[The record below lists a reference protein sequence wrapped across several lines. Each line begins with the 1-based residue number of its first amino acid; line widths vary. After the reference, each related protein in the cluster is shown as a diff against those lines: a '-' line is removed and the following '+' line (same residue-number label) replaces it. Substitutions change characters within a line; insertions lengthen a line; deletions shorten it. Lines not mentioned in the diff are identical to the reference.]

1 MFLATFVSMGTFIII
16 VAAAV
21 LLAAVAGIFAMAMK
35 SARKDKEEALALIAQ
50 THQAAL
56 ASLKENH
63 QTAINSLKDGYERT
77 LSELKSGHQREVD
90 ELKCSCDKA
99 LAEMKSSNEK
109 SVAELKKSHE
119 VALSQQLETVKAQVT
134 AESEKMLK
142 AREEE
147 LEKRARQ
154 TFEAITGGLDKNIK
168 DMKDAFEQ
176 NKKTHTETSQ
186 SLKENLESAVRH
198 LREQTLS
205 IGSKA
210 DNLADAL
217 RGKNKTQGNWGEII
231 LDNLFTNE
239 GMREGRD
246 YDKEETLRD
255 EQGNIVLNEDSS
267 KRMRPDYILHY
278 PDGND
283 VIIDSKVV
291 LTAADDYFRAT
302 DEASKAD
309 AMARNLSAIKE
320 QVKNLSKKDYSRYLT
335 PGRRMLDYVIM
346 FVPVYSALRL
356 AYESDRNLWHDAYKQ
371 GVLITTE
378 ETLMPFL
385 RMIRIAWT
393 SHEQVA
399 NQQQIISTAETIL
412 ARVSDFCTAHAK
424 MGKKLEEAMDQFE
437 ACDKKIRDRGQ
448 SIVGAANKLIQLGVP
463 RNAKKLLPAEIGMEE
478 VEE

>member
-1 MFLATFVSMGTFIII
+1 MSPFAIFVLMTGTLIAIG
-16 VAAAV
+16 AAAV
-21 LLAAVAGIFAMAMK
+21 LLVAVAFIFSMALK
-35 SARKDKEEALALIAQ
+35 SARSEKEQALAL
-50 THQAAL
+50 L
-56 ASLKENH
+56 RDS
-63 QTAINSLKDGYERT
+63 YERT
-77 LSELKSGHQREVD
+77 LTELKDSHAREVSELKNSY
-90 ELKCSCDKA
+90 
-99 LAEMKSSNEK
+99 EK
-109 SVAELKKSHE
+109 SIAEQKKSHE
-119 VALSQQLETVKAQVT
+119 DTLAQQLETVKAQVT

-168 DMKDAFEQ
+168 DMKEAFEL
-176 NKKTHTETSQ
+176 NRKTHTETSQ
-186 SLKENLESAVRH
+186 SLKENLESAVKH

-205 IGSKA
+205 IGDKA
-210 DNLADAL
+210 DSLADAL
-217 RGKNKTQGNWGEII
+217 RGRNKTQGNWGEII

-255 EQGNIVLNEDSS
+255 EHGQIVMNEDTS

-283 VIIDSKVV
+283 VIVDSKVV

-302 DEASKAD
+302 DETTKAD
-309 AMARNLSAIKE
+309 AMARNLAAIKD
-320 QVKNLSKKDYSRYLT
+320 QVKNLAKKDYSRYLN
-335 PGRRMLDYVIM
+335 PGHKMLDYVIM

-356 AYESDRNLWHDAYKQ
+356 AYEADRNLWHDAYRQ

-424 MGKKLEEAMDQFE
+424 MGKKLEEAMDQYE

-478 VEE
+478 IEQDV

>member
-1 MFLATFVSMGTFIII
+1 MRLATFVGMGTLVII

-21 LLAAVAGIFAMAMK
+21 LLVAVAFIFAMALK
-35 SARKDKEEALALIAQ
+35 SARNEKELALQ
-50 THQAAL
+50 M
-56 ASLKENH
+56 LKENH
-63 QTAINSLKDGYERT
+63 ESALANVREGYEMT
-77 LSELKSGHQREVD
+77 LQELRAAHSRET
-90 ELKCSCDKA
+90 
-99 LAEMKSSNEK
+99 
-109 SVAELKKSHE
+109 AELKAGHDKAVAEQKAGYDKAIADLKQSHQT
-119 VALSQQLETVKAQVT
+119 ALAQQLETVKAQVT

-147 LEKRARQ
+147 LERRARQ

-168 DMKDAFEQ
+168 DMKEAFEQ
-176 NKKTHTETSQ
+176 NRKTHTETSQ
-186 SLKENLESAVRH
+186 SLKDNLESAVKH
-198 LREQTLS
+198 LREQTMS

-210 DNLADAL
+210 DSLADAL

-255 EQGNIVLNEDSS
+255 EHGNVLTNEDTS

-283 VIIDSKVV
+283 VVIDSKVV

-302 DEASKAD
+302 DEQSKAD
-309 AMARNLSAIKE
+309 AIARNLAAIKE
-320 QVKNLSKKDYSRYLT
+320 QVRNLAKKDYSRYLT
-335 PGRRMLDYVIM
+335 PGHKMLDYTIM

-356 AYESDRNLWHDAYKQ
+356 AYEADRNLWHDAYKQ

-424 MGKKLEEAMDQFE
+424 MGKKLEEALDQYE

-463 RNAKKLLPAEIGMEE
+463 RNAKKILPAEIGMEE
-478 VEE
+478 VDE

>member
-1 MFLATFVSMGTFIII
+1 MQNEKHE
-16 VAAAV
+16 AAIS
-21 LLAAVAGIFAMAMK
+21 GIR
-35 SARKDKEEALALIAQ
+35 S
-50 THQAAL
+50 
-56 ASLKENH
+56 
-63 QTAINSLKDGYERT
+63 GYEMT
-77 LSELKSGHQREVD
+77 LAELRNAHQREI
-90 ELKCSCDKA
+90 
-99 LAEMKSSNEK
+99 
-109 SVAELKKSHE
+109 AELKKTYEES
-119 VALSQQLETVKAQVT
+119 LNQQLEKVKAQVT

-147 LEKRARQ
+147 LEKRAKQ
-154 TFEAITGGLDKNIK
+154 TFEAITGGLDKDIK
-168 DMKDAFEQ
+168 DMKEAFDL
-176 NKKTHTETSQ
+176 NRKTHTETSQ
-186 SLKENLESAVRH
+186 SLKENLESAVKH
-198 LREQTLS
+198 LREQTVS
-205 IGSKA
+205 IGDKA

-246 YDKEETLRD
+246 YDKEATLRD
-255 EQGNIVLNEDSS
+255 EQGQIIMNEDTS

-283 VIIDSKVV
+283 VVVDSKVV
-291 LTAADDYFRAT
+291 LTAVDDYFRST
-302 DEASKAD
+302 DEAAKED
-309 AMARNLSAIKE
+309 AKARNLAAIKD
-320 QVKNLSKKDYSRYLT
+320 QVKNLAKKDYSRYLT

-356 AYESDRNLWHDAYKQ
+356 AYEADRNLWNDAYRQ

-399 NQQQIISTAETIL
+399 NQQQIIATAETIL

-424 MGKKLEEAMDQFE
+424 MGKKLEEAMDQYD

-478 VEE
+478 IE

>member
-1 MFLATFVSMGTFIII
+1 MTGTLIAI

-21 LLAAVAGIFAMAMK
+21 LLVAVAFIFSMALK
-35 SARKDKEEALALIAQ
+35 SARYEKEQALAM
-50 THQAAL
+50 
-56 ASLKENH
+56 
-63 QTAINSLKDGYERT
+63 LKDSYERT
-77 LSELKSGHQREVD
+77 LTELKDGHAREVG
-90 ELKCSCDKA
+90 ELKNSY
-99 LAEMKSSNEK
+99 EK
-109 SVAELKKSHE
+109 SIAEQKKAHE
-119 VALSQQLETVKAQVT
+119 EALTHQLETVKAQVT

-154 TFEAITGGLDKNIK
+154 TFEAITGGLDKDIK
-168 DMKDAFEQ
+168 DMKEAFEQ
-176 NKKTHTETSQ
+176 NRKTHTETSQ
-186 SLKENLESAVRH
+186 SLKENLESAVKH

-205 IGSKA
+205 IGDKA
-210 DNLADAL
+210 DSLADAL
-217 RGKNKTQGNWGEII
+217 RGRNKTQGNWGEII

-255 EQGNIVLNEDSS
+255 EQGQIVMNEDTS

-283 VIIDSKVV
+283 VIVDSKVV
-291 LTAADDYFRAT
+291 LTAADDYFRAA
-302 DEASKAD
+302 DEATKAD
-309 AMARNLSAIKE
+309 AMARNLAAIKD
-320 QVKNLSKKDYSRYLT
+320 QVKNLAKKDYSRYLN
-335 PGRRMLDYVIM
+335 PGHKMLDYVIM

-356 AYESDRNLWHDAYKQ
+356 AYEADRNLWHDAYRQ

-385 RMIRIAWT
+385 RMIKIAWT

-424 MGKKLEEAMDQFE
+424 MGKKLEEAMDQYE

-478 VEE
+478 IEQDV

>member
-1 MFLATFVSMGTFIII
+1 MSPFAIFVLMTGTLITIG
-16 VAAAV
+16 AAAV
-21 LLAAVAGIFAMAMK
+21 LLVAVAFIFSMALK
-35 SARKDKEEALALIAQ
+35 SARSEKEQALAL
-50 THQAAL
+50 L
-56 ASLKENH
+56 RDS
-63 QTAINSLKDGYERT
+63 YERT
-77 LSELKSGHQREVD
+77 LTELKDSHAREVSELKNSY
-90 ELKCSCDKA
+90 
-99 LAEMKSSNEK
+99 EK
-109 SVAELKKSHE
+109 SIAEQKKSHE
-119 VALSQQLETVKAQVT
+119 DTLAQQLETVKAQVT

-168 DMKDAFEQ
+168 DMKEAFEL
-176 NKKTHTETSQ
+176 NRKTHTETSL
-186 SLKENLESAVRH
+186 SLKENLESAVKH

-205 IGSKA
+205 IGDKA
-210 DNLADAL
+210 DSLADAL
-217 RGKNKTQGNWGEII
+217 RGRNKTQGNWGEII

-255 EQGNIVLNEDSS
+255 EHGQIVMNEDTS

-283 VIIDSKVV
+283 VIVDSKVV

-302 DEASKAD
+302 DEATKAD
-309 AMARNLSAIKE
+309 AMARNLAAIKD
-320 QVKNLSKKDYSRYLT
+320 QVKNLAKKDYSRYLN
-335 PGRRMLDYVIM
+335 PGHKMLDYVIM

-356 AYESDRNLWHDAYKQ
+356 AYEADRNLWHDAYRQ

-424 MGKKLEEAMDQFE
+424 MGKKLEEAMDQYE

-478 VEE
+478 MEQDV

>member
-1 MFLATFVSMGTFIII
+1 MTGTLIII

-21 LLAAVAGIFAMAMK
+21 LLAAVAFIFAIALK
-35 SARKDKEEALALIAQ
+35 SARNEKEQALAMLKASHEATVESLKFSHEAKI
-50 THQAAL
+50 
-56 ASLKENH
+56 ASLK
-63 QTAINSLKDGYERT
+63 TGYEMT
-77 LSELKSGHQREVD
+77 LSELRNGHQREVN
-90 ELKCSCDKA
+90 ELKASSDKA
-99 LAEMKSSNEK
+99 LAE
-109 SVAELKKSHE
+109 LKKTYDESM
-119 VALSQQLETVKAQVT
+119 AQQLETVKAQVT

-147 LEKRARQ
+147 LEKRAKQ

-168 DMKDAFEQ
+168 DMKEAFELHR
-176 NKKTHTETSQ
+176 KTHTETSQ
-186 SLKENLESAVRH
+186 SLKENLENAVKH

-205 IGSKA
+205 IGDKA
-210 DNLADAL
+210 DSLADAL

-255 EQGNIVLNEDSS
+255 EHGNILMNEDTS

-283 VIIDSKVV
+283 VIVDSKVV

-302 DEASKAD
+302 DEVAKAD
-309 AMARNLSAIKE
+309 AMARNLAAIKD
-320 QVKNLSKKDYSRYLT
+320 QVKNLAKKDYSRYLN
-335 PGRRMLDYVIM
+335 PGHKMLDYVIM

-356 AYESDRNLWHDAYKQ
+356 AYEADRNLWHDAYRQ

-399 NQQQIISTAETIL
+399 NQQQIVATAETIL

-424 MGKKLEEAMDQFE
+424 MGKKLEEAMDQYE
-437 ACDKKIRDRGQ
+437 ACDKKIRERGQ
-448 SIVGAANKLIQLGVP
+448 SIVGAANKLIALGVP
-463 RNAKKLLPAEIGMEE
+463 SNAKKILPAEIGMEE
-478 VEE
+478 VE

>member
-1 MFLATFVSMGTFIII
+1 MGTLVILL
-16 VAAAV
+16 AAAV
-21 LLAAVAGIFAMAMK
+21 LLSAVAFIFAMALK
-35 SARKDKEEALALIAQ
+35 SARKEKE
-50 THQAAL
+50 QAIQL
-56 ASLKENH
+56 LKENH
-63 QTAINSLKDGYERT
+63 EIALANVKEGYEMT
-77 LSELKSGHQREVD
+77 LQELRSAHSRETAELKAGHER
-90 ELKCSCDKA
+90 A
-99 LAEMKSSNEK
+99 LE
-109 SVAELKKSHE
+109 ELKKSHQS
-119 VALSQQLETVKAQVT
+119 ALAQQLETVKAQVT

-142 AREEE
+142 VREEE
-147 LEKRARQ
+147 LEKRAKQ
-154 TFEAITGGLDKNIK
+154 TFEAITGGLDKDIK
-168 DMKDAFEQ
+168 DMKEAFEQ
-176 NKKTHTETSQ
+176 NRKTHTETSQ
-186 SLKENLESAVRH
+186 SLKENLETAVKH

-205 IGSKA
+205 IGDKA
-210 DNLADAL
+210 DSLADAL

-255 EQGNIVLNEDSS
+255 EHGNVITNEDTS

-283 VIIDSKVV
+283 VVIDSKVV

-302 DEASKAD
+302 DEQAKAD
-309 AMARNLSAIKE
+309 AMARNLAAIKD
-320 QVKNLSKKDYSRYLT
+320 QVKNLSKKDYNRYLA
-335 PGRRMLDYVIM
+335 PGRKMLDYVIM

-356 AYESDRNLWHDAYKQ
+356 AYEADRNLWHDAYRQ

-424 MGKKLEEAMDQFE
+424 MGKKLEEAMDQYE

-448 SIVGAANKLIQLGVP
+448 SIVGAANRLIQLGVP
-463 RNAKKLLPAEIGMEE
+463 RNQKKLLPPEIGMEE
-478 VEE
+478 ME

>member
-1 MFLATFVSMGTFIII
+1 MTGTLIII

-21 LLAAVAGIFAMAMK
+21 LLVAVAFIFAMVLK
-35 SARKDKEEALALIAQ
+35 SARNEKEQALAMLKASHDA
-50 THQAAL
+50 TVESLKSGHDATV
-56 ASLKENH
+56 ASLK
-63 QTAINSLKDGYERT
+63 AGYEMT
-77 LSELKSGHQREVD
+77 LSELRNGHQREVS
-90 ELKCSCDKA
+90 ELKASSEKA
-99 LAEMKSSNEK
+99 LAE
-109 SVAELKKSHE
+109 LKKTYDESM
-119 VALSQQLETVKAQVT
+119 AQQLETVKAQVT

-147 LEKRARQ
+147 LEKRAKQ

-168 DMKDAFEQ
+168 DMKEAFELHR
-176 NKKTHTETSQ
+176 KTHTETSQ
-186 SLKENLESAVRH
+186 SLKENLENAVKH

-205 IGSKA
+205 IGDKA
-210 DNLADAL
+210 DSLADAL

-255 EQGNIVLNEDSS
+255 EHGNIVMNEDTS

-283 VIIDSKVV
+283 VIVDSKVV

-302 DEASKAD
+302 DEAAKAD
-309 AMARNLSAIKE
+309 AMARNLAAIKD
-320 QVKNLSKKDYSRYLT
+320 QVKNLSKKDYSRYLN
-335 PGRRMLDYVIM
+335 PGHKMLDYVIM

-356 AYESDRNLWHDAYKQ
+356 AYEADRNLWHDAYRQ

-399 NQQQIISTAETIL
+399 NQQQIVATAETIL

-424 MGKKLEEAMDQFE
+424 MGKKLEEAMDQYE
-437 ACDKKIRDRGQ
+437 ACDKKIRERGQ
-448 SIVGAANKLIQLGVP
+448 SIVGAANKLIALGVP
-463 RNAKKLLPAEIGMEE
+463 SNAKKILPAEIGMEE
-478 VEE
+478 VE

>member
-1 MFLATFVSMGTFIII
+1 MTGVIITI
-16 VAAAV
+16 VAAV
-21 LLAAVAGIFAMAMK
+21 LLILVMAYICAMTIRNV
-35 SARKDKEEALALIAQ
+35 RKEKEEALNMLRESHEAV
-50 THQAAL
+50 L
-56 ASLKENH
+56 ARVRDS
-63 QTAINSLKDGYERT
+63 YERT
-77 LSELKSGHQREVD
+77 LT
-90 ELKCSCDKA
+90 
-99 LAEMKSSNEK
+99 
-109 SVAELKKSHE
+109 ELKKSHDE
-119 VALSQQLETVKAQVT
+119 ALNQQLATVKAQVT

-154 TFEAITGGLDKNIK
+154 TFEALTGGLDRNIK
-168 DMKDAFEQ
+168 DMKEAFEQ
-176 NKKTHTETSQ
+176 NRKTQTETSQ
-186 SLKENLESAVRH
+186 SLKDNLESAVKH

-205 IGSKA
+205 IGDKA
-210 DNLADAL
+210 DSLAEAL
-217 RGKNKTQGNWGEII
+217 RGRNKTQGNWGEII
-231 LDNLFTNE
+231 LDNLFTSE

-255 EQGNIVLNEDSS
+255 EQGNVIANEDTS

-291 LTAADDYFRAT
+291 LTAVDDYF
-302 DEASKAD
+302 KAKDQAAKDD
-309 AMARNLSAIKE
+309 AMARNLAAIKD

-335 PGRRMLDYVIM
+335 PGRKMLDYVIM

-356 AYESDRNLWHDAYKQ
+356 AYEADRNLWHDAYRQ

-393 SHEQVA
+393 SHEQIA
-399 NQQQIISTAETIL
+399 NQKQIIATAETIL

-424 MGKKLEEAMDQFE
+424 MGKRLEEAMDQYE
-437 ACDKKIRDRGQ
+437 ICDKKIRERGQ
-448 SIVGAANKLIQLGVP
+448 SIVGAANRLIDLGVP
-463 RNAKKLLPAEIGMEE
+463 KNNKKPLPAEIGMEE
-478 VEE
+478 VED

>member
-1 MFLATFVSMGTFIII
+1 MTGTLIII

-21 LLAAVAGIFAMAMK
+21 LLAAVAFIFAMALK
-35 SARKDKEEALALIAQ
+35 SAKNEKEQALAM
-50 THQAAL
+50 
-56 ASLKENH
+56 LK
-63 QTAINSLKDGYERT
+63 AGYEMT
-77 LSELKSGHQREVD
+77 LSELRNGHQREVS
-90 ELKCSCDKA
+90 ELKASSEKA
-99 LAEMKSSNEK
+99 LAE
-109 SVAELKKSHE
+109 LKKTYDESM
-119 VALSQQLETVKAQVT
+119 AQQLETVKAQVT

-147 LEKRARQ
+147 LEKRAKQ

-168 DMKDAFEQ
+168 DMKEAFELHR
-176 NKKTHTETSQ
+176 KTHTETSQ
-186 SLKENLESAVRH
+186 SLKENLENAVKH

-205 IGSKA
+205 IGDKA
-210 DNLADAL
+210 DSLADAL

-255 EQGNIVLNEDSS
+255 EHGNIVMNEDTS

-283 VIIDSKVV
+283 VIVDSKVV

-302 DEASKAD
+302 DEAAKAD
-309 AMARNLSAIKE
+309 AMARNLAAIKD
-320 QVKNLSKKDYSRYLT
+320 QVKNLAKKDYSRYLN
-335 PGRRMLDYVIM
+335 PGHKMLDYVIM

-356 AYESDRNLWHDAYKQ
+356 AYEADRNLWHDAYRQ

-399 NQQQIISTAETIL
+399 NQQQIVATAETIL

-424 MGKKLEEAMDQFE
+424 MGKKLEEAMDQYE
-437 ACDKKIRDRGQ
+437 ACDKKIRERGQ
-448 SIVGAANKLIQLGVP
+448 SIVGAANKLIALGVP
-463 RNAKKLLPAEIGMEE
+463 SNAKKILPAEIGMEE
-478 VEE
+478 VE

>member
-1 MFLATFVSMGTFIII
+1 MTGTLIII
-16 VAAAV
+16 IAAAV
-21 LLAAVAGIFAMAMK
+21 LLAAVAFIFAMALK
-35 SARKDKEEALALIAQ
+35 SAKNEKEQALAMLKASHETSID
-50 THQAAL
+50 
-56 ASLKENH
+56 SLK
-63 QTAINSLKDGYERT
+63 AGYEMT
-77 LSELKSGHQREVD
+77 IAELKNGHQREIA
-90 ELKCSCDKA
+90 EL
-99 LAEMKSSNEK
+99 KSSNEK
-109 SVAELKKSHE
+109 ALTELKKIHDESM
-119 VALSQQLETVKAQVT
+119 ARQLETVKAQVT

-147 LEKRARQ
+147 LEKRAKQ

-168 DMKDAFEQ
+168 DMKEAFELHR
-176 NKKTHTETSQ
+176 KTHTETSQ
-186 SLKENLESAVRH
+186 SLKENLENAVKH

-205 IGSKA
+205 IGDKA
-210 DNLADAL
+210 DSLADAL

-255 EQGNIVLNEDSS
+255 EHGNIVMNEDTS

-283 VIIDSKVV
+283 VIVDSKVV

-302 DEASKAD
+302 DEAAKAD
-309 AMARNLSAIKE
+309 AMARNLAAIKD
-320 QVKNLSKKDYSRYLT
+320 QVKNLAKKDYSRYLN
-335 PGRRMLDYVIM
+335 PGHKMLDYVIM

-356 AYESDRNLWHDAYKQ
+356 AYEADRNLWHDAYRQ

-399 NQQQIISTAETIL
+399 NQQQIVATAETIL

-424 MGKKLEEAMDQFE
+424 MGKKLEEAMDQYE
-437 ACDKKIRDRGQ
+437 ACDKKIRERGQ
-448 SIVGAANKLIQLGVP
+448 SIVGAANKLIALGVP
-463 RNAKKLLPAEIGMEE
+463 SNAKKILPAEIGMEE
-478 VEE
+478 VE

>member
-1 MFLATFVSMGTFIII
+1 MTGIII
-16 VAAAV
+16 TIAAAAV
-21 LLAAVAGIFAMAMK
+21 LLVAVACIFSMALK
-35 SARKDKEEALALIAQ
+35 SARKEKEDALALLRESYERTIAELKSAHEEALSRQI
-50 THQAAL
+50 
-56 ASLKENH
+56 
-63 QTAINSLKDGYERT
+63 
-77 LSELKSGHQREVD
+77 
-90 ELKCSCDKA
+90 
-99 LAEMKSSNEK
+99 
-109 SVAELKKSHE
+109 
-119 VALSQQLETVKAQVT
+119 ETVKAQVT

-154 TFEAITGGLDKNIK
+154 TFEALTGGLDRNIK
-168 DMKDAFEQ
+168 DMKEAFEQ
-176 NKKTHTETSQ
+176 NRKTQTETSQ
-186 SLKENLESAVRH
+186 SLKVNLENAVKN

-205 IGSKA
+205 IGDKA
-210 DNLADAL
+210 DSLADAL

-231 LDNLFTNE
+231 LDNLFRSE

-255 EQGNIVLNEDSS
+255 EQGNVITNEDTS

-283 VIIDSKVV
+283 VIVDSKVV

-302 DEASKAD
+302 GQAAKDD
-309 AMARNLSAIKE
+309 AMARNLAAIKD

-335 PGRRMLDYVIM
+335 PGRKMLDYVIM

-356 AYESDRNLWHDAYKQ
+356 AYEADRNLWHDAYNQ

-393 SHEQVA
+393 SHEQIA
-399 NQQQIISTAETIL
+399 NQKQIIATAEMIL

-424 MGKKLEEAMDQFE
+424 MGKKLEEAME
-437 ACDKKIRDRGQ
+437 HYETCDKKIRERGT
-448 SIVGAANKLIQLGVP
+448 SIVGAANKLINLGVP
-463 RNAKKLLPAEIGMEE
+463 KNNKKPLPAEIGMEE
-478 VEE
+478 VED